1 MKYVIYRINCKTISD
16 QFYVGSSN
24 CFSSRKSNHKKAHK
38 NKRSKKYWCKLYLF
52 IRTNGGWENFEMV
65 IIEDGEV
72 ETKEDILR
80 KEQQFIDT
88 LNPTLNSKRAI
99 KLT

>member
-1 MKYVIYRINCKTISD
+1 MKYVIYRINCLTIPE

-24 CFSSRKSNHKKAHK
+24 KFTSRKSSHKKAHK

-52 IRTNGGWENFEMV
+52 IRSNGGWDNFEMI

-72 ETKEDILR
+72 ETKEEVLR
-80 KEQQFIDT
+80 KEQEFINS
-88 LNPTLNSKRAI
+88 LCPTLNTNKACKGI
-99 KLT
+99 